1 MKRIYGRKIWGI
13 IGLCSLLACL
23 LICSAC
29 KEKRGELKKI
39 WYNGSY
45 NRDFNDLNPVHLAEA
60 QKIGIE
66 PVPSREAAEH
76 ASRKMEEIQTNEYY
90 EVEELTHSIPY
101 LVPEAAT
108 LLEDIGRNFQDSL
121 RNLNASIYKVKVTS
135 VTRTV
140 DDVKNLK
147 KRNSNSS
154 ANSAHQY
161 GTTFDVSWA
170 RYTKVDEEDTLNIDK
185 DQLKMVLAMV
195 LRDLKKADRCYV
207 KHERKQGCFHIT
219 ARGEK

>member
-23 LICSAC
+23 LLCSAC

-76 ASRKMEEIQTNEYY
+76 ASRKMEEIQTNKYY

-135 VTRTV
+135 VTRTG